1 MAKMGIYQEGL
12 ITAAKHRRMEET
24 KQGPGV
30 YGGELLQGPGPNAGC
45 CIIEGEEEKDIVLN
59 IY

>member
-1 MAKMGIYQEGL
+1 MGIYQEGL

-24 KQGPGV
+24 KQGPGLNV
-30 YGGELLQGPGPNAGC
+30 GC
-45 CIIEGEEEKDIVLN
+45 CITGGGEEKDIVLN